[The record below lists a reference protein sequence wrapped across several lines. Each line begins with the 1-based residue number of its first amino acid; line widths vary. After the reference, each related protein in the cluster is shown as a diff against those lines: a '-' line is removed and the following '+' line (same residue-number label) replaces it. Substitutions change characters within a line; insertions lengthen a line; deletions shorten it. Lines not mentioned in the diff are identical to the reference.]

1 MENKTITI
9 TEEQLAKATI
19 KANDN
24 FISKLSKVGELD
36 STKIM
41 ESTLQ
46 NVLFSA
52 ELAGILFGENKGEE

>member
-24 FISKLSKVGELD
+24 FISELSKVGELD
-36 STKIM
+36 STKRM
-41 ESTLQ
+41 ASTLQ